1 MKKLIFLFS
10 LLCCTLLCQAQQAA
24 ETSRTVKD
32 ISYLHPG
39 EKDVYKLERCKLDLH
54 YPTDRKDFATV
65 VWFHGGGLEGG
76 SKHFPKEF
84 LNQGYAV
91 AAVNYR
97 LSPRATNPAY
107 TEDAAEAVAW
117 IFEHIAQ
124 YGGSTDKIYIAGH
137 SAGGYLC
144 LMLNLDKRY
153 LGKWDI
159 DANRLAGAFPI
170 SGQTTTHYTI
180 RKERGLP
187 VDVPIIDQY
196 APSNNVRKD
205 ASPMVLI
212 TGDKDL
218 EMLARYEENAHLY
231 ALLKAL
237 GQPVTLYQL
246 EGFDHVSVLSPA
258 CTLINNYLK
267 KKKNADP
274 TLLTGTAGFPYI
286 SQCRTD
292 SRAVF
297 GIRWYVETY
306 AIQLFHTWKH
316 FTALR

>member
-1 MKKLIFLFS
+1 MKPMRNIAC
-10 LLCCTLLCQAQQAA
+10 LLVMLCSILLCQAQQIS
-24 ETSRTVKD
+24 EKSCIVKD

-39 EKDVYKLERCKLDLH
+39 EKDAYKLERCKLDLY

-65 VWFHGGGLEGG
+65 VWFHGGGLEAG
-76 SKHFPKEF
+76 SKHFPQEF

-117 IFEHIAQ
+117 VFENIAQ
-124 YGGSTDKIYIAGH
+124 YGGSTDKIYLAGH

-153 LGKWDI
+153 LAQWNI

-187 VDVPIIDQY
+187 LDVPVIDQY

-267 KKKNADP
+267 KQEK
-274 TLLTGTAGFPYI
+274 L
-286 SQCRTD
+286 
-292 SRAVF
+292 
-297 GIRWYVETY
+297 
-306 AIQLFHTWKH
+306 
-316 FTALR
+316 

>member
-65 VWFHGGGLEGG
+65 VWFHGGGLESG

-153 LGKWDI
+153 LGKWGI

-246 EGFDHVSVLSPA
+246 EGFDHVTVLSPA
-258 CTLINNYLK
+258 CLLIDGYLK
-267 KKKNADP
+267 K
-274 TLLTGTAGFPYI
+274 
-286 SQCRTD
+286 
-292 SRAVF
+292 
-297 GIRWYVETY
+297 
-306 AIQLFHTWKH
+306 HTK
-316 FTALR
+316 